1 MFTKLNRVLLASG
14 LAVASAA
21 LLSPSAFASPGT
33 TSSSGTVT
41 VTGNVQPY
49 TNIVVTPGGG
59 NTFNVDFNTAVVDQP
74 VATVDYTTNVQGV
87 WTINAVGGNAGKE
100 GQLVSPDSTATIPY
114 TLKLGSGGSVTPGT
128 AAASVGVGTNTLATG
143 TLTNTIVEVPGAE
156 LTASITAANTK
167 VPTAPT
173 SAYTEA
179 VNLVF
184 TSDQ

>member
-21 LLSPSAFASPGT
+21 LLSPSAFAAPGT
-33 TSSSGTVT
+33 TASSGTVT

-49 TNIVVTPGGG
+49 TNIVVTPGPD
-59 NTFNVDFNTAVVDQP
+59 NTFAVDFNVAVVDKA
-74 VATVDYTTNVQGV
+74 VAAVDYTTNVQGV

-100 GQLVSPDSTATIPY
+100 GQLVSADTTATIPY
-114 TLKLGSGGSVTPGT
+114 TLKLGSGAAVTPGT
-128 AAASVGVGTNTLATG
+128 AATAAGTNTLATG
-143 TLTNTIVEVPGAE
+143 TLTNTIVEVAGAS

-173 SAYTEA
+173 SAYAET
-179 VNLVF
+179 VTLVF